1 MLTTVEQMEFVTPE
15 EIANYLLF
23 EIEGGNTGH
32 DIINAL
38 DNAVLGP
45 SYRAGMMR
53 HWAME
58 WMTELELRG
67 ESKSVAFEMLGP
79 PRNTKLLFEAH
90 LLREAFGTMNA
101 VREATPADLTA
112 GLDRLVRE
120 TPRIAAEVL
129 AIGMPILL
137 ASGEILR
144 GPEVILPA
152 NAENVP
158 ITEARLEKWVE
169 NGWVD
174 LRESNCHRWIKRF
187 EAIHVETAAVPANDT
202 SSRYLRNRRFWSED
216 HNIQPGKVVGWI
228 LSVEE
233 KGDRLK

>member
-1 MLTTVEQMEFVTPE
+1 
-15 EIANYLLF
+15 
-23 EIEGGNTGH
+23 
-32 DIINAL
+32 
-38 DNAVLGP
+38 
-45 SYRAGMMR
+45 
-53 HWAME
+53 
-58 WMTELELRG
+58 
-67 ESKSVAFEMLGP
+67 
-79 PRNTKLLFEAH
+79 
-90 LLREAFGTMNA
+90 MNA
-101 VREATPADLTA
+101 VREATPADLAA

-129 AIGMPILL
+129 AIGIPILL
-137 ASGEILR
+137 ASGELLR

-152 NAENVP
+152 NAEDVP
-158 ITEARLEKWVE
+158 ITDERLEKWVE

-174 LRESNCHRWIKRF
+174 LRESNCRRWIERF
-187 EAIHVETAAVPANDT
+187 EAIHDETTAVPADDT